1 MDHYHKFSSAQI
13 ERLRRDAKAKARNG
27 GIALHAALDETAN
40 AWGFSNWSLLMKAA
54 NDATDAP
61 PQPPTAGLKTAL
73 GIFAKETALPSWG
86 EALLRTLLTAS
97 KGSERGLVRV
107 RSLARALPFDQGAG
121 RFYFK
126 VDGQP
131 ADIDEAVFDHLAVLV
146 GTSRKLGDGQ
156 MHFSYQ
162 ALSRFEVNRARGVV
176 SFQFESLLFEDLEA
190 LARQHAVAV
199 Y

>member
-1 MDHYHKFSSAQI
+1 MDSTHKISPAQI

-54 NDATDAP
+54 NEATDAP

-73 GIFAKETALPSWG
+73 GIFAKETGLPSWG
-86 EALLRTLLTAS
+86 EALLLALLTAS
-97 KGSERGLVRV
+97 KGAERGHVRV
-107 RSLARALPFDQGAG
+107 RSLARALLFDQGAG
-121 RFYFK
+121 GFNFK

-146 GTSRKLGDGQ
+146 RSSRKIDNGQ
-156 MHFSYQ
+156 MIVTYQ
-162 ALSRFEVNRARGVV
+162 VLSRFEVNRNRGVV
-176 SFQFESLLFEDLEA
+176 SFHFESLLFEDLEA